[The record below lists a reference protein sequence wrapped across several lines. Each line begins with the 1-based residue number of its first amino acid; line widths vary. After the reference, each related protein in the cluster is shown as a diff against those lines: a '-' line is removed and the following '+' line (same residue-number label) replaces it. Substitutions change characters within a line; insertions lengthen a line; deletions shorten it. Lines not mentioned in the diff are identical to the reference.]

1 MLDEDVR
8 SREDDALPAVVPA
21 DAIGRPVGAEHLEDL
36 GVTLGLSLVV
46 RVDDQPIAGRDSGA
60 L

>member
-21 DAIGRPVGAEHLEDL
+21 DAIGRSVGAEHLEDL

-46 RVDDQPIAGRDSGA
+46 RVDDQPIAGRDSRA